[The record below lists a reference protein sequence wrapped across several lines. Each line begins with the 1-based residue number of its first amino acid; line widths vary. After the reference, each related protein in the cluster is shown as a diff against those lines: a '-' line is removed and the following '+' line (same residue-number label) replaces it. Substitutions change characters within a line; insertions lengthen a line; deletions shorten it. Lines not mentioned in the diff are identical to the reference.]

1 MNRERLFEF
10 LETCDPSNLL
20 NLLSAAY
27 DDMDHDQRR
36 VVFGPLIKTQPPAQV
51 DGEELLDEVE
61 EFQRESLAGAYYAPF
76 AINSKNWTHIP
87 EETKEWFEDLGD
99 LLQDSS
105 QLTIQGDHL
114 HAVTCFGVLYGL
126 IDAME
131 RGEKI
136 VFGDE
141 IGGWMIPGDE
151 QQILAAYITSLAAV
165 ATPAEFAAVAL
176 PLIQR
181 DWQSLSDQVY
191 AAAVH
196 VASESQRLHLEAKIQ
211 RLKARTKRPAR
222 NEP

>member
-10 LETCDPSNLL
+10 LETCDPSALL

-36 VVFGPLIKTQPPAQV
+36 VVFGPLIKAQPPALV
-51 DGEELLDEVE
+51 DGQALLAEVE
-61 EFQRESLAGAYYAPF
+61 EF
-76 AINSKNWTHIP
+76 N
-87 EETKEWFEDLGD
+87 
-99 LLQDSS
+99 
-105 QLTIQGDHL
+105 
-114 HAVTCFGVLYGL
+114 L
-126 IDAME
+126 ISAME

-151 QQILAAYITSLAAV
+151 QQILAAYMTSLAAV

-176 PLIQR
+176 PLIER

-191 AAAVH
+191 ASAVH
-196 VASESQRLHLEAKIQ
+196 VASESQRLHLEAEIQ
-211 RLKARTKRPAR
+211 RLKVKTGRPAR
-222 NEP
+222 K